1 MVKFSLCLLCFSVSP
16 CLPVCELLYG
26 SFLFYFGNNV
36 IYASLFAL
44 CPFTSMIN
52 CPTLFSV
59 TFLCISSPPFS
70 HHVGQPVPQ
79 HHCGG
84 STQLLCVFIIALVGF
99 LFLKKIIVF
108 VNKVTFCWSQWP
120 YQMTDEFRHFAVV
133 VRIEYKFRLF
143 ASFILQTSKTDRNLP
158 VTNSRERDTV

>member
-1 MVKFSLCLLCFSVSP
+1 MVKFSLCPLCFSVSP

-84 STQLLCVFIIALVGF
+84 STQLLCVFIIALLGF
-99 LFLKKIIVF
+99 LFLKKILFLLIKSPF
-108 VNKVTFCWSQWP
+108 VDHYDRTRR
-120 YQMTDEFRHFAVV
+120 QM
-133 VRIEYKFRLF
+133 
-143 ASFILQTSKTDRNLP
+143 
-158 VTNSRERDTV
+158 NSDTLLW

>member
-99 LFLKKIIVF
+99 LF
-108 VNKVTFCWSQWP
+108 
-120 YQMTDEFRHFAVV
+120 
-133 VRIEYKFRLF
+133 
-143 ASFILQTSKTDRNLP
+143 
-158 VTNSRERDTV
+158 

>member
-1 MVKFSLCLLCFSVSP
+1 MVKFSLCLLSP

-36 IYASLFAL
+36 IYAS
-44 CPFTSMIN
+44 
-52 CPTLFSV
+52 LFSV

-99 LFLKKIIVF
+99 LFLKKILFLLIKLPF
-108 VNKVTFCWSQWP
+108 VDHYDRTRR
-120 YQMTDEFRHFAVV
+120 QM
-133 VRIEYKFRLF
+133 
-143 ASFILQTSKTDRNLP
+143 
-158 VTNSRERDTV
+158 NSDTLLW